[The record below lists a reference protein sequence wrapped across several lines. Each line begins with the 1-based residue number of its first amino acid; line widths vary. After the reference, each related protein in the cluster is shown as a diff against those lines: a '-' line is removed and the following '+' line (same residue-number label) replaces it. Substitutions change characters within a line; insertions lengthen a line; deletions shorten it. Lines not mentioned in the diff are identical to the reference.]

1 MVDSTRYYKKTRYTE
16 STKDEALAKIS
27 NEKEKIINELTIYF
41 G

>member
-1 MVDSTRYYKKTRYTE
+1 MVDSTRYYKKTRYSK
-16 STKDEALAKIS
+16 STKDEAKIS